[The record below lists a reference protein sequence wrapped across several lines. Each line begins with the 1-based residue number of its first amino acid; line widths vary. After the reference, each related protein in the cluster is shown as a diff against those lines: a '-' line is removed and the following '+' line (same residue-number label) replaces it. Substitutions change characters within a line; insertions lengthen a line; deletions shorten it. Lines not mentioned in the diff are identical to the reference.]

1 MINISGPK
9 ASILLDWETLQVFFL
24 KSERRPGC
32 SLCSKL
38 LINAGVKK
46 IVYLRDYPDDLAKA
60 FLDEAN
66 IPYNKL

>member
-32 SLCSKL
+32 SLCSKFL
-38 LINAGVKK
+38 TLEKE
-46 IVYLRDYPDDLAKA
+46 LAVRIR
-60 FLDEAN
+60 LE
-66 IPYNKL
+66 